1 MLRAALALALC
12 APFAIAAPAH
22 AADIKTLGCVEQGMD
37 KNARKLL
44 LDDLQKNLE
53 NSGQAQSYRP
63 ETVTAI
69 QAVALACKS
78 KHGWSTEAA
87 QAAILYTMPK
97 IGWPLADRMGR
108 AKGLNPDALIK
119 RFRALPE
126 AQRNDAIN
134 DNVLGI
140 LARGSLAA
148 GEINAA
154 NAALG
159 GALYGLLGLQ
169 EKALVDFKAK

>member
-12 APFAIAAPAH
+12 TSFAIAAPAY
-22 AADIKTLGCVEQGMD
+22 AADIKTLGCVEQGLD
-37 KNARKLL
+37 KNARELL
-44 LDDLQKNLE
+44 LTDLETNLK

-69 QAVALACKS
+69 QAVALACKT

-97 IGWPLADRMGR
+97 IGWPLADRMAR
-108 AKGLNPDALIK
+108 KKGMNPNALVA
-119 RFRALPE
+119 RFRALPAE
-126 AQRNDAIN
+126 QRNDAIN
-134 DNVLGI
+134 DTVLGI

-148 GEINAA
+148 KEINSDT
-154 NAALG
+154 AALG
-159 GALYGLLGLQ
+159 GALYGLLALR
-169 EKALVDFKAK
+169 EKSLVDFQAK

>member
-1 MLRAALALALC
+1 MFRAAFALALC
-12 APFAIAAPAH
+12 APLAIAAPAH
-22 AADIKTLGCVEQGMD
+22 AADVATLGCVEQGMD
-37 KNARKLL
+37 KNARTLL
-44 LDDLQKNLE
+44 LTDLETNLK

-63 ETVTAI
+63 ETVQAI
-69 QAVALACKS
+69 QAVALACKT
-78 KHGWSTEAA
+78 KHGWTTEAA

-108 AKGLNPDALIK
+108 AGGLNPDALAK

-126 AQRNDAIN
+126 NERNDAIN
-134 DNVLGI
+134 DEVLGK

-148 GEINAA
+148 GEINAN

-159 GALYGLLGLQ
+159 GALYGLLALR
-169 EKALVDFKAK
+169 EKALADFKAN